1 MTETLLVAITILL
14 VIIWLTLEQI
24 LIAVKRDK

>member
-1 MTETLLVAITILL
+1 MTETLLVAIVILL